1 MFTYELRTLL
11 ACVREGRSAHVCGPG
26 GVGATTLLTE
36 LRTTLEAEGFTLLV
50 ITGTP
55 YMRDR
60 DFFALQQSL
69 VTLPAS
75 RAPVSYAGLVDAA
88 SAALLGAAQR
98 AVIIDSIENVDRS
111 TLSVIQAAADRTG
124 APVVLSRAWSIGAL
138 VRNGV
143 RYTRDPG
150 RRVDLRPLDFVATAA
165 LLQDQLGGRPDTEI
179 VSRIFAKSHGITG
192 LALATLDGARDNGL
206 IELRGDRWVMTGQNL
221 RNPHTDAWLETRLAG
236 LDPASFDGL
245 EHLAVVHSRPQPEAC
260 TRVDEQTVKDLE
272 GRGLISMITTSAGHS
287 IALNPPALKDFFLD
301 TSGHAFAGLQGDSEA
316 ASFTPGVLAPAS
328 VALSVRG
335 FREHVDQR
343 LLELAAAW
351 EQTPTV
357 RTALPY
363 VQTLLD
369 VPRSERTL
377 RTVFDVTPLAS
388 AATPEEGFDFAF
400 LHSLWAGRSR
410 RGDARSSEIFHELVT
425 LFPVWARSLEIFSR
439 LLTHGADSI
448 GDDPTQVFSDVG
460 IVGTAGEALCIST
473 FAYASLI
480 EGRFAVAAEWVSR
493 VPDSGLQIV
502 RRFVGFVEALTELV
516 GGEAQRALDRSLA
529 RFQEAQDARDH
540 AGILLH
546 AYVASLSLLGLA
558 RWDEALDVVDS
569 ALSYGPSGTVNNGL
583 YRSLLWMGSFINLW
597 LGDTSIAAF
606 FEAEAE
612 SLDVSD
618 DALPGMQ
625 GDLGGILRLLIQDA
639 PTRAMEAM
647 RGFAER
653 LKGERRLFAALMT
666 VRIGL
671 AIWPDIS
678 SLELFR
684 SYMIEAYGQDP
695 EKLFALGVAS
705 FSDPERLVTMAREFG
720 DDRTVPL
727 ALLLLAA
734 RSRQEREST
743 SSELGVAIRVA
754 FDALKADADIPLTA
768 AVSRTAGADDGADAL
783 SARETEIALLARTHS
798 NAAIASR
805 LGLSVRTIE
814 NHIHSALKKTGATN
828 RQELFQ
834 LISR

>member
-11 ACVREGRSAHVCGPG
+11 SCVRAGRSAHVCGPG
-26 GVGATTLLTE
+26 GVGATTLLTS
-36 LRTTLEAEGFTLLV
+36 LRTALEAEGFTLLV
-50 ITGTP
+50 ITGTA

-60 DFFALQQSL
+60 EFFALQQSL
-69 VTLPAS
+69 LTLPPS
-75 RAPVSYAGLVDAA
+75 RTPVSYAGLVDAA
-88 SAALLGAAQR
+88 AAALLATPQR
-98 AVIIDSIENVDRS
+98 AIIIDSIENVDRS

-124 APVVLSRAWSIGAL
+124 APVVLSRTWSIGAL
-138 VRNGV
+138 VRNGIH
-143 RYTRDPG
+143 YTRDPG

-165 LLQDQLGGRPDTEI
+165 LLQDRLGGRPDTEI

-206 IELRGDRWVMTGQNL
+206 IELRGDRWVMTSQNL
-221 RNPHTDAWLETRLAG
+221 RNPHTDAWLETRLSS
-236 LDPASFDGL
+236 LDASSFDGL

-260 TRVDEQTVKDLE
+260 TRLDEQTLKDLE
-272 GRGLISMITTSAGHS
+272 GRGLVSMITTSGGHS

-301 TSGHAFAGLQGDSEA
+301 TSGHAFAVLQADSGT
-316 ASFTPGVLAPAS
+316 SSPFSPGALTQGG

-351 EQTPTV
+351 EESPTV

-377 RTVFDVTPLAS
+377 RTVFDSTALSS
-388 AATPEEGFDFAF
+388 ATTPEEGFDFAF
-400 LHSLWAGRSR
+400 LHSLWAGRGR
-410 RGDARSSEIFHELVT
+410 RGDARSPEIFRELVS
-425 LFPVWARSLEIFSR
+425 LFPVWGRALDVFGR
-439 LLTHGADSI
+439 LLTQGAGSI
-448 GDDPTQVFSDVG
+448 GEEPLHVFSEVG
-460 IVGTAGEALCIST
+460 IVGTPGEALCIST
-473 FAYASLI
+473 FAYVNLI
-480 EGRFAVAAEWVSR
+480 EGRFGVAADWASR
-493 VPDSGLQIV
+493 VPPSGLQIV
-502 RRFVGFVEALTELV
+502 GRFVGFVEALTDLV
-516 GGEAQRALDRSLA
+516 GGEAHRALDRSLA
-529 RFQEAQDARDH
+529 RFHEAQDARDH
-540 AGILLH
+540 SGILLH

-558 RWDEALDVVDS
+558 RWGEALEVVDS
-569 ALSYGPSGTVNNGL
+569 ALSYGPSGAVNNVL

-612 SLDVSD
+612 SLDVAD

-625 GDLGGILRLLIQDA
+625 VELGAILRLLIQHD
-639 PTRAMEAM
+639 PTSAMEVM
-647 RGFAER
+647 RSFTER
-653 LKGERRLFAALMT
+653 LKGQRRLFAALMT

-671 AIWPDIS
+671 AIWPEPS

-684 SYMIEAYGQDP
+684 EYMLEAYGKEPQ
-695 EKLFALGVAS
+695 KLLELAAAS
-705 FSDPERLVTMAREFG
+705 FSDGERLVALAREFG
-720 DDRTVPL
+720 EDRTAPL
-727 ALLLLAA
+727 AALILAA
-734 RSRQEREST
+734 RSRQEVDT
-743 SSELGVAIRVA
+743 SSELGTAVRLAL
-754 FDALKADADIPLTA
+754 DALNADADIPVTA
-768 AVSRTAGADDGADAL
+768 STARGAGAEGGADTL
-783 SARETEIALLARTHS
+783 SSRETEIALLARTHS

-814 NHIHSALKKTGATN
+814 NHIHSALKKTGAAN

-834 LISR
+834 LISH